1 MKPKRRTPAVSGR
14 GAAQDKA
21 QRSRSMSTSPE
32 CHRVRGRSP
41 AFAALTSAFEKPSTR
56 NLSTPPPAVKKLFPK
71 STGPDTSKEAA
82 ISELTSSLE
91 GPLKRTIP
99 KSVKASQE
107 AGKAIQEEDGA
118 GDDEPEDDEGRTVF
132 PYERL
137 VTTSEDPALDIDITQ
152 REIYLSTAEFRE
164 KLGMKRTAFYKLP
177 KWKQNKLKSAV
188 QLF

>member
-1 MKPKRRTPAVSGR
+1 MQNISTLRCQKPKRRTPAVSGR

-99 KSVKASQE
+99 KSVKGIVQYNCLDFVMPIVIGLLLPYISPFWTFAKLSE
-107 AGKAIQEEDGA
+107 PRGREDNTG
-118 GDDEPEDDEGRTVF
+118 GRW
-132 PYERL
+132 RRRRR
-137 VTTSEDPALDIDITQ
+137 A
-152 REIYLSTAEFRE
+152 R
-164 KLGMKRTAFYKLP
+164 G
-177 KWKQNKLKSAV
+177 
-188 QLF
+188 